1 MICQL
6 HGDTII
12 YKINNSQDIIISNI
26 QVINSDSQYV
36 YFKNKHSLNTNQL
49 PCSQIT
55 QVTNESG
62 NKIIT
67 SCSNKTDDINK
78 RQFNHI
84 KQKNEILKKELIKEK
99 PPKKLNKEEKTKVST
114 KKNDDIIP
122 EKDYLNNLLLISLI
136 ITLIIINMK
145 KKS

>member
-26 QVINSDSQYV
+26 QVINSDSQFV
-36 YFKNKHSLNTNQL
+36 YYKNKHSLNTNQL

-62 NKIIT
+62 DKIIT

-78 RQFNHI
+78 RHHI
-84 KQKNEILKKELIKEK
+84 KQKNGTLKKELIKEK
-99 PPKKLNKEEKTKVST
+99 KTEKLNKAEKTRVST
-114 KKNDDIIP
+114 KKKEDIIP

-136 ITLIIINMK
+136 IALIIINMK